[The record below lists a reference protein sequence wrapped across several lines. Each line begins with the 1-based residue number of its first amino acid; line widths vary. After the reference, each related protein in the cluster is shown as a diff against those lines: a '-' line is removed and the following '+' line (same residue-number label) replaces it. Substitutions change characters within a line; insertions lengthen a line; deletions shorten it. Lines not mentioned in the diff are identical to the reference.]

1 MVLLWNND
9 LSGYLLKFVFVLIA
23 APKPDY
29 KRSINVSGNVI
40 LPHDVKL
47 PLADGS
53 CLNVYIQEEKFCIN
67 CTNPI
72 LGETKLLNPIVKDKR
87 ISYIMEAEISSIN
100 SVSYVLQAT
109 LNNGWCGNKEEWI
122 RYNDFKNEYSHTV
135 QVLEGMNN
143 VQKDVKVDRYALRK

>member
-1 MVLLWNND
+1 MVFLGNND
-9 LSGYLLKFVFVLIA
+9 LSEYLLKFAFVLIA
-23 APKPDY
+23 APKPDS

-40 LPHDVKL
+40 LPDDVKL

-72 LGETKLLNPIVKDKR
+72 LGKTKLLDPIVKDKR
-87 ISYIMEAEISSIN
+87 IWYTIEADISSV

-122 RYNDFKNEYSHTV
+122 RYNDFNNDYSHTV

-143 VQKDVKVDRYALRK
+143 VRKDIKVDRYALRK